1 MSGPFAFPTDRMNLD
16 QMLAAIGGKG
26 WEGLERQFSPA
37 KVSDQFEPEE
47 RLKMMMAA
55 FARTPEGRQLFDWIS
70 QLTVF
75 APYPHVG
82 NSRDSAW
89 LAAKAHE
96 ARAAVGLS
104 IHRAIVD
111 GEQLLNRNRSQAHES
126 TS

>member
-16 QMLAAIGGKG
+16 QMLESIGGKG
-26 WEGLERQFSPA
+26 WAGLERQFSPA
-37 KVSDQFEPEE
+37 KVTDHFEPEK
-47 RLKMMMAA
+47 RLKMTMAA
-55 FARTPEGRQLFDWIS
+55 LARTQEGRQLFDWIY

-82 NSRDSAW
+82 STRDSAW

-104 IHRAIVD
+104 IYRAIQD
-111 GEQLLNRNRSQAHES
+111 GEKLLNPLTEPSP
-126 TS
+126 